1 MLFTLTATCGYALYG
16 LAWRW
21 FVVFAGLWLV
31 MAWKAGAFP
40 ITFAVIG
47 DALPQGRRAIA
58 FSVQS
63 MLVRLPRV
71 IGAPLGGL
79 LIASIGV
86 VTGVR
91 VAAGITLLLAVLLPF
106 TPPPRLR

>member
-21 FVVFAGLWLV
+21 VVVFAGLWLV

-58 FSVQS
+58 FSVQAI
-63 MLVRLPRV
+63 LARLPRV
-71 IGAPLGGL
+71 ICAPIGGPVCALLGGT
-79 LIASIGV
+79 
-86 VTGVR
+86 TGVTVGGGGARR
-91 VAAGITLLLAVLLPF
+91 VM
-106 TPPPRLR
+106 